1 MASGEDRPIIVSG
14 GDQMVT
20 VTLPASSKPDG
31 GSHTISAL
39 KTVGPFK
46 TIVITNNDTNKPE
59 FHRLAAG
66 NWTITI
72 E

>member
-14 GDQMVT
+14 GDQMVKI
-20 VTLPASSKPDG
+20 TLPSSTKPNG
-31 GSHTISAL
+31 GSHTLNAL
-39 KTVGPFK
+39 PEVGPFK
-46 TIVITNNDTNKPE
+46 KIVFMNSDTNKVVE
-59 FHRLAAG
+59 FPTTG

>member
-20 VTLPASSKPDG
+20 VTLPASTKPAG
-31 GSHTISAL
+31 RGHTVEAL
-39 KTVGPFK
+39 RANGPFK
-46 TIVITNNDTNKPE
+46 EIVVTNKIGKVL
-59 FHRLAAG
+59 FRLSAAG
-66 NWTITI
+66 DWTITI